1 MGGGIPVEKHDN
13 MVFFMEATPATR
25 KSLGWRIRTLSMSFA
40 GSEGIIRWKGQRC
53 AKSETERELF
63 ETAETPI

>member
-1 MGGGIPVEKHDN
+1 
-13 MVFFMEATPATR
+13 
-25 KSLGWRIRTLSMSFA
+25 MSFA
-40 GSEGIIRWKGQRC
+40 GSEGIIRWKGQRY